1 MAMESRL
8 LQAGAASPCGFGA
21 AMARRPSALATQKFR
36 VSSQV
41 FFKGAEV
48 RGARDCVAT
57 RERGMERFAVSARAG
72 SGSRRPVGK
81 LFAHDSTEGL
91 PWQFL
96 PMSTLLALWN

>member
-1 MAMESRL
+1 MESRL

-57 RERGMERFAVSARAG
+57 RERRMERSVVVSARAG

-81 LFAHDSTEGL
+81 LFAH
-91 PWQFL
+91 F
-96 PMSTLLALWN
+96 